1 MSKRVNL
8 TLSDEQYNMWK
19 EMAEQRGMTFPE
31 FIRQAVRVY
40 ITMLQKVAKRA

>member
-8 TLSDEQYNMWK
+8 TLNDEQYKTWK
-19 EMAEQRGMTFPE
+19 EIAEQKGMTLPA

-40 ITMLQKVAKRA
+40 ITMLQKVAKKA